1 MFCVMTAMMMMTV
14 MMMMV
19 TLPVLVSQSEAS
31 PLQPRPL
38 ALSVIK
44 HGDQISL
51 NLDPEAEVNAVLLI
65 LEESSVQK
73 QKDDLRLLKKVNS
86 TCPNLDLQ
94 VFKVTQRPRKVMS
107 GAEETGFGIIA
118 AEDIGSGEIPAWD
131 IDSVE
136 IPAEDTRTW
145 EIPSEDIGSGEIPS
159 EDTGTREI
167 PSEDTGSGEI
177 PSEDTG
183 SGEIPSEDIDS
194 GEIITSWK
202 IEEEIPP
209 ANTNAERAAHMR
221 VFGALEVSSDVTLPE
236 DLTKDLVNNNVR
248 RRFRNCLEVQE
259 AGYTQSGVYTVYPS
273 HSLGFTVYCDMDNDG
288 GGWTVIQRRDHK
300 FCQEE
305 NFYRLWDDYVKGF
318 GNLSQEF
325 WLGLENIHDLTSQ
338 TPTELRVDLENFKNK
353 TGWVKYGVFKV
364 KNKDTDYRL
373 WVKDY
378 SGVAGDGLAYHN
390 GARFTTMD
398 KDHDT
403 WGQNCAISFKGG
415 WWYRNCHYTNLN
427 GLRAG
432 RYGEQSGQYIVWSM
446 WEGITPIRSTE
457 MKVRPIRRT
466 K

>member
-1 MFCVMTAMMMMTV
+1 EGR
-14 MMMMV
+14 
-19 TLPVLVSQSEAS
+19 SSEGRS
-31 PLQPRPL
+31 SEGRSSEGRSSEGRSI
-38 ALSVIK
+38 SVIK

-221 VFGALEVSSDVTLPE
+221 VFGALE
-236 DLTKDLVNNNVR
+236 
-248 RRFRNCLEVQE
+248 E

-390 GARFTTMD
+390 GARF
-398 KDHDT
+398 
-403 WGQNCAISFKGG
+403 KGG